1 MSTKIF
7 VGNLSW
13 GTTDESLQQAF
24 SQYGVV
30 TDSIVLKDRETG
42 RSRGF
47 GFVTM
52 ESSDEAQAAIDA
64 LNEQE
69 IDGRT
74 VRVNVAN
81 DRPAG
86 DRPPRGDF
94 GGNRGG
100 YRGGRGGYGG
110 NSGGYGGNSGGY
122 GNQQSGG
129 YQSNNQNND
138 GLLRSLD
145 YNITYPVAPSFFLVQ
160 LMRYK
165 NATTDSILRSKC
177 LCQNS
182 PKHDCQCA
190 SNILKKE
197 SEAFDEAAAV
207 LFYLRLLLQNIC
219 DQTHLLTTGPFTH
232 LVLWILH
239 CFTLTVVLAS
249 TVSFAIYPPDVAS
262 EERGLVTVIV
272 GWGMCMELFFSAWRV
287 HGKLVFATAL
297 WSVTIAAGV
306 ITYKTIVQR
315 DSGASTQDAFDSALL
330 GLEFITGSFAAVWV
344 FGLVR
349 DYLFPAVCKVTECS
363 CKQVE
368 LLQGFTYA
376 YVEPRKDLEK

>member
-1 MSTKIF
+1 M
-7 VGNLSW
+7 N
-13 GTTDESLQQAF
+13 AF
-24 SQYGVV
+24 
-30 TDSIVLKDRETG
+30 
-42 RSRGF
+42 
-47 GFVTM
+47 
-52 ESSDEAQAAIDA
+52 AA
-64 LNEQE
+64 
-69 IDGRT
+69 
-74 VRVNVAN
+74 
-81 DRPAG
+81 
-86 DRPPRGDF
+86 
-94 GGNRGG
+94 
-100 YRGGRGGYGG
+100 
-110 NSGGYGGNSGGY
+110 S
-122 GNQQSGG
+122 
-129 YQSNNQNND
+129 
-138 GLLRSLD
+138 LLRSLD

-177 LCQNS
+177 SCQNS

-190 SNILKKE
+190 SNILKKK

-207 LFYLRLLLQNIC
+207 LFYLRLLYASLLLFAVGYCAARGSEDGLPFSYGLSLFFYFALHVIVSLQNIC

-249 TVSFAIYPPDVAS
+249 TVSFAIYPPDAAS